1 MGYHRKQTKD
11 KILDQINCSNN
22 NIVNGAAFGSHD
34 NGSRR
39 NKANISTKGY
49 N

>member
-1 MGYHRKQTKD
+1 
-11 KILDQINCSNN
+11 
-22 NIVNGAAFGSHD
+22 VNGAAFGSHD

-39 NKANISTKGY
+39 NKANISPKGY